1 MALKNKSSKPR
12 VRGYEKGGGV
22 TLSRSETTIIPDYEG
37 PRKDSDYYD
46 YLSSAEKAGS
56 AVAGAV
62 GGIGAGL
69 GKRVLPEK
77 KPKRKTDKERL
88 SEKMRKMAKR
98 AAASRKAK
106 E

>member
-22 TLSRSETTIIPDYEG
+22 TLSGSETTIIPDHEG

-46 YLSSAEKAGS
+46 YLSPAEKAGS
-56 AVAGAV
+56 AGSAIAGAV

-69 GKRVLPEK
+69 GK
-77 KPKRKTDKERL
+77 PKRKTNKERL
-88 SEKMRKMAKR
+88 LEKMIK
-98 AAASRKAK
+98 KAK
-106 E
+106 K